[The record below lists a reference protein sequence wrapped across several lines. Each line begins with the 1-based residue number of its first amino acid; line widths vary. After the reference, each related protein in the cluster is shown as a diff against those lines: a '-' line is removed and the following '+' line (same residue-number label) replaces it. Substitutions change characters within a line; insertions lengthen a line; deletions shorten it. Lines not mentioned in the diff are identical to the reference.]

1 MKILTLGII
10 SVILF
15 AGNVQAQDAKKAFSN
30 AKKAQGIYNLDPQTN
45 KAKLGEAKHEID
57 QAINGTELIK
67 ESKTWQLRGE
77 IYNEIATQIV
87 AARQL
92 SLGTSKIPS
101 VDDPAGEAFS
111 SFSKALELA
120 EKKYET
126 KDALKGIRQSQSNL
140 YNMGIF
146 AYEDQNYELAYSN
159 FLGVIEAHKILKAN
173 GGESSLNVQDDYFNQ
188 LYIAGLAAL
197 NANRVDEA
205 APLFQELYENNFD
218 KPVIYE
224 ALYKIKK
231 EELGAEAAYQYLAI
245 GREKYPDDVSLLFA
259 EINHFLSIN
268 KLDEL
273 VGKLETAIQKEPN
286 NISLYATLG
295 NVYDN
300 LFQKELN
307 AGNEEKA
314 QEYFDNAK
322 KYYNDALIKAPDYF
336 DAVYSLGSLYYNKA
350 ASKTTELNALADDF
364 SAEGLELYE
373 AKKAEIFELFD
384 QALPYFQKAESMN
397 PNDLNTLI
405 ALKEIYARKDQLDI
419 STEFNIR
426 LNRVQSGETINI
438 PYFNE

>member
-15 AGNVQAQDAKKAFSN
+15 IGNVQAQDAKKAFSN
-30 AKKAQGIYNLDPQTN
+30 AKKAQGIYNLDPQSN
-45 KAKLGEAKHEID
+45 KAKLGEAKQEID
-57 QAINGTELIK
+57 QAISGAEMSK
-67 ESKTWQLRGE
+67 KSKTWQLRGE

-92 SLGTSKIPS
+92 NLGTSQIPS

-140 YNMGIF
+140 YNIGIF
-146 AYEDQNYELAYSN
+146 AYEDKNYELAYYN
-159 FLGVIEAHKILKAN
+159 FIGIIEAHKILKAN
-173 GGESSLNVQDDYFNQ
+173 GGESTLDERDNYFNQ

-197 NANRVDEA
+197 NANRLNDA
-205 APLFQELYENNFD
+205 GPLFQELYDNNFD
-218 KPVIYE
+218 QPAIYE

-231 EELGAEAAYQYLAI
+231 EELGADTAYQYLAT

-259 EINHFLSIN
+259 EINHFLSTN
-268 KLDEL
+268 NLDEL
-273 VGKLETAIQKEPN
+273 IGKLEMAIQKEPN
-286 NISLYATLG
+286 NISLYTTLG

-300 LFQKELN
+300 LFQRELN

-314 QEYFDNAK
+314 QEYFDHAK
-322 KYYNDALIKAPDYF
+322 KYYNDALIKDPDYF
-336 DAVYSLGSLYYNKA
+336 DATYSLGSLYYNKA
-350 ASKTTELNALADDF
+350 AFKTTELNALADDF
-364 SAEGLELYE
+364 SADGLKLYE

-384 QALPYFQKAESMN
+384 QALPFFQKAESMN

-405 ALKEIYARKDQLDI
+405 ALKEIYARKDQVDI
-419 STEFNIR
+419 STEFNNR
-426 LNRVQSGETINI
+426 LNRVQSGESINTS
-438 PYFNE
+438 YFNE